1 MKSYTKK
8 ELALR
13 ADVSPRT
20 FARWLAQ
27 HREKLAEL
35 GVSVKDKIIPPKAV
49 KYIADAYG
57 IDVD

>member
-13 ADVSPRT
+13 AGVSPRT
-20 FARWLAQ
+20 FTRWMTQ
-27 HREKLAEL
+27 HRKQLKEM
-35 GVSVKDKIIPPKAV
+35 GVSEHDRIITPKAV
-49 KYIADAYG
+49 RYIAEIYG